1 MRRAFM
7 LFVSFFAL
15 ASVAVFFQPKS
26 AHAYP
31 GFARKYNFP
40 CAFCHIQWP
49 RLGDTGHFFKDRGFM
64 MSTTGKANGL
74 DMMFEKPGNQNYF
87 PIGFHMS
94 MAYYGSQV
102 NGVANGNAQFAGG
115 TPAGYTTTCSSGGTN
130 CTTTAT
136 SASNNTSMSGTNAN
150 SGGWASGPG
159 SNTIWD
165 IESGGLINNW
175 ISFWVQPGGGGAPG
189 PNFGIV
195 KLWVRFDDL
204 FNTTW
209 ANLYVGK
216 TSLDVPVSN
225 QRAMAIGTGAPFTM
239 YDFQPGTPEVAN
251 NGGVASTWTFASSLG
266 LYNDADGMDFL
277 NDQTSI
283 RYFGYHIGSP
293 SACMTQKAFSI
304 DPCET
309 RVSVSFIPNSSL
321 YGQTYFNAQSPSGN
335 PMGTNDGFSYFLHLT
350 QSFGGWGRTNGERI
364 GFFALVGEGSE
375 APSSGAGG
383 STPYT
388 TYSRL
393 GVDVM
398 TNPIPNGGLNIDG
411 AWEIVNDPTGLITA
425 NSALMPGV
433 GQATSGVEYMTWWIS
448 ANWQPTFGGF
458 FSQSGTNSNL
468 IELIYNQLNMMQ
480 QPTFANQTAALPGN
494 YDNVLAFTLL
504 DRYWLWGSD
513 RADISLFAQ
522 YQYMI
527 NYGVSG
533 ALNALSAGSGG
544 TIAGVN
550 AGGSYFGN
558 VEANNFSVGID
569 FAY

>member
-64 MSTTGKANGL
+64 MSSTGKANGL

-136 SASNNTSMSGTNAN
+136 PASNNTSMSGTNAN

-321 YGQTYFNAQSPSGN
+321 YGQTYFNAQSPNGN

-433 GQATSGVEYMTWWIS
+433 RQATSGVEYMTWWIS

>member
-64 MSTTGKANGL
+64 MSSTGKANGL

-175 ISFWVQPGGGGAPG
+175 ISFWVQPGGGGSPG

-321 YGQTYFNAQSPSGN
+321 YGQTYFNAQSPNGN

-433 GQATSGVEYMTWWIS
+433 RQATSGVEYMTWWIS

>member
-1 MRRAFM
+1 MRRTLM
-7 LFVSFFAL
+7 MFVSLFAL

-49 RLGDTGHFFKDRGFM
+49 KLADTGHFFKDRGFM
-64 MSTTGKANGL
+64 MSSTGKANGL

-175 ISFWVQPGGGGAPG
+175 ISFWVQPGGGGSPG

-251 NGGVASTWTFASSLG
+251 NGGVASTWAFASSLG

-321 YGQTYFNAQSPSGN
+321 YGQTYFNAQSPNGN